1 MPMDL
6 LALADYPEAD
16 LPLADWYADPVPA
29 EQAAAV
35 LGKVRAVLRRA
46 YFAGYSPF
54 RLRLQE
60 MIARFWLGRPVEV
73 DYLGLAQ
80 AARGARERALAELAY
95 GQLLMSRKLAGAREH
110 LSAGFALA
118 TPLFAAPDYFVVLKR
133 HELLAHLPLAD
144 APAAPQALD
153 ALLTEAAVIRR
164 LRRAATAPR
173 RSTHSPKDTVG

>member
-1 MPMDL
+1 MDL

-35 LGKVRAVLRRA
+35 LGRVRAALRRA
-46 YFAGYSPF
+46 YFSGHSPF

-73 DYLGLAQ
+73 DYLGLAK
-80 AARGARERALAELAY
+80 AARGAHERALVELVY
-95 GQLLMSRKLAGAREH
+95 GQLLMSRKLAGALEH
-110 LSAGFALA
+110 LSAGFAIA
-118 TPLFAAPDYFVVLKR
+118 IPLLAAPDYFVLLKR
-133 HELLAHLPLAD
+133 HELLAHLPLASD
-144 APAAPQALD
+144 PAALQDLD

-164 LRRAATAPR
+164 LRTAAAPR
-173 RSTHSPKDTVG
+173 RHTHSPKDTVG